1 MRPVLIATALIAT
14 AVIAC
19 VGVVPPALAQ
29 HDAHHAP
36 PAVTAPTSAQRF
48 ATDPVLRENMRGI
61 RKSVDALAHYEM
73 GHMGPEQA
81 VMLAGNIEGH
91 VKDIIANCKLPPDAD
106 AALHAVIVPM
116 LQAATA
122 LKADPGKQ
130 EPIATMRESLA
141 QYRRQFD
148 DPELDSQD

>member
-1 MRPVLIATALIAT
+1 MRTLLLATALIACLG
-14 AVIAC
+14 A
-19 VGVVPPALAQ
+19 VPPALAQ

-36 PAVTAPTSAQRF
+36 STVPAPAPAQRF
-48 ATDPVLRENMRGI
+48 ATDAVLRENMRGI

-91 VKDIIANCKLPPDAD
+91 VKDIIAHCKLPPDAD
-106 AALHAVIVPM
+106 AALHAVIVPV
-116 LQAATA
+116 LQAAAA
-122 LKADPGKQ
+122 LKADPGKH
-130 EPIATMRESLA
+130 EPIAAMREALA